1 MCSVKIDLYIPCV
14 WDRFPFFLLVSRGCH
29 SHAPPPPT
37 KLPYD
42 IGQEIINAINTQDI
56 LGLTARKLMV
66 SPTFAK
72 IIRQHGDSALR
83 YIHKSLH
90 IEDRVTALIHKQRLL
105 YYPEGTNLA
114 GVWREY
120 QFDLTKHVDDQW
132 IREVYFFDENREH
145 YLIICCTYE
154 QAKLFQ
160 SVRHLEMDLAFKM
173 VQGITKVFT
182 ISGWNEQAKSKIIF
196 GVLHMRTICV
206 LYANPI
212 LTRVE
217 HLCLCF
223 HESRNSSCLSN
234 SF

>member
-1 MCSVKIDLYIPCV
+1 MKIDLYIPCL
-14 WDRFPFFLLVSRGCH
+14 WERFPFFLVVFRGSH

-37 KLPYD
+37 KLPYK
-42 IGQEIINAINTQDI
+42 IGQEIIDAINTQDI
-56 LGLTARKLMV
+56 LGLTTRKLMV

-72 IIRQHGDSALR
+72 ILREHGDSALR

-90 IEDRVTALIHKQRLL
+90 IDDRVTALIHKQRLL
-105 YYPEGTNLA
+105 YYPEGTSLA

-160 SVRHLEMDLAFKM
+160 RVRHLEMDLAFKM
-173 VQGITKVFT
+173 VQGNTKLFT
-182 ISGWNEQAKSKIIF
+182 ISGWNEQANSKILSA
-196 GVLHMRTICV
+196 VLHMLDICL
-206 LYANPI
+206 LYAD
-212 LTRVE
+212 LQG
-217 HLCLCF
+217 
-223 HESRNSSCLSN
+223 
-234 SF
+234 